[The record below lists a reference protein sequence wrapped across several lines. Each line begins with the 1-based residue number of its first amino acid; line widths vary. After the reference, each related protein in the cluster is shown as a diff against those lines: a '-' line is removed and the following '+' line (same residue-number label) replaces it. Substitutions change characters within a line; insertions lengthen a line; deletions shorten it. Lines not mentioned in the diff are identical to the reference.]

1 MMTWAVEVRG
11 NACDHILTFE
21 DYEWDSAL
29 VYFLQQQRY
38 DRKVSL
44 ISYGEEY
51 EEE

>member
-1 MMTWAVEVRG
+1 MGWAVEVRG
-11 NACDHILTFE
+11 DACDHMKSFE

-29 VYFLQQQRY
+29 IYFLQQQGF